1 MDPRMSFKKLAD
13 ETLAEAWESYHGFM
27 IDLPTAGMEDWEFN
41 QGFYCGL
48 SQEAKEHIDALAGGT
63 FFMLN
68 VEKERALFEKLFA
81 SKRESEEYGLK
92 ENSRTIKIDPLTRKF
107 QGMAL
112 IQHTTSLMHQAEQEI
127 LAQPFD
133 RKKMPMSRISSNAI
147 LDKLRNRLSG
157 PALPTVPCILGP
169 FKVQDA
175 LYNWG
180 ASMNLLRKIVYDYM
194 DEDPLVP
201 TPHQLRLAYSVMM

>member
-1 MDPRMSFKKLAD
+1 MDLRMSFKQHAD
-13 ETLAEAWESYHGFM
+13 ETLIEAWERYHGFM
-27 IDLPTAGMEDWEFN
+27 TDLPTVGLEDWEFN

-48 SQEAKEHIDALAGGT
+48 SQETKEHIDALARGT

-68 VEKERALFEKLFA
+68 AKKVRALLEKLSA

-92 ENSRTIKIDPLTRKF
+92 EDSRTAEIDSLTRKF

-112 IQHTTSLMHQAEQEI
+112 TQPAASEMHQAEQEI

-133 RKKMPMSRISSNAI
+133 GKKMPMSRINIDAI
-147 LDKLRNRLSG
+147 LNKLQNRLSG
-157 PALPTVPCILGP
+157 PALPTVPWILGP
-169 FKVQDA
+169 FKVHHA
-175 LYNWG
+175 LYDWG
-180 ASMNLLRKIVYDYM
+180 ASMNIMPKMVYDFL

-201 TPHQLRLAYSVMM
+201 TPHQL